1 MEPHMSKTARKRI
14 PLDVLRADENA
25 LFGLRTI
32 EGYQPPNENFT
43 LPVINAAYKRYKDTQ
58 EAEARLE
65 KALAAARDESI
76 EAEHAFHD
84 GVGGS
89 KKQVVAIYGED
100 SNEVVAVGLKKKS
113 DRKPI
118 SRAKPAAPE
127 GPRKPA
133 GPLPRG
139 LPPSGQRSG
148 MCQNG
153 DRLTPVAVVVRS
165 TFFGVMRQPY
175 ARLMDFSTGAQRS
188 FAIFLKPL
196 PLG

>member
-1 MEPHMSKTARKRI
+1 MTKTALKRI

-32 EGYQPPNENFT
+32 EGYQPPNEKFS
-43 LPVINAAYKRYKDTQ
+43 LAAVNAAYKRYKDAQ
-58 EAEARLE
+58 ENEARLE

-76 EAEHAFHD
+76 AAEHAFHD

-89 KKQVVAIYGED
+89 KKQVVAIYGDD

-127 GPRKPA
+127 A
-133 GPLPRG
+133 
-139 LPPSGQRSG
+139 
-148 MCQNG
+148 
-153 DRLTPVAVVVRS
+153 
-165 TFFGVMRQPY
+165 
-175 ARLMDFSTGAQRS
+175 
-188 FAIFLKPL
+188 
-196 PLG
+196 

>member
-1 MEPHMSKTARKRI
+1 MSKTARKRI

-76 EAEHAFHD
+76 AAEHDFHD

-89 KKQVVAIYGED
+89 KKQVVAIYGDD
-100 SNEVVAVGLKKKS
+100 SNEVVAVGSRRSPTGSRCARSSPRRPRHKAQPRSIHTPWSAVLACS
-113 DRKPI
+113 RTAII
-118 SRAKPAAPE
+118 STCRRYRAVP
-127 GPRKPA
+127 GFT
-133 GPLPRG
+133 GPLP
-139 LPPSGQRSG
+139 PQQAH
-148 MCQNG
+148 CQPQL
-153 DRLTPVAVVVRS
+153 DDVRRL
-165 TFFGVMRQPY
+165 Y
-175 ARLMDFSTGAQRS
+175 
-188 FAIFLKPL
+188 
-196 PLG
+196 

>member
-1 MEPHMSKTARKRI
+1 MSKTARKRI
-14 PLDVLRADENA
+14 PLDVLRADEDA

-76 EAEHAFHD
+76 DAEHAFHD

-127 GPRKPA
+127 A
-133 GPLPRG
+133 
-139 LPPSGQRSG
+139 
-148 MCQNG
+148 
-153 DRLTPVAVVVRS
+153 
-165 TFFGVMRQPY
+165 
-175 ARLMDFSTGAQRS
+175 
-188 FAIFLKPL
+188 
-196 PLG
+196 

>member
-1 MEPHMSKTARKRI
+1 MSKTARKRI

-76 EAEHAFHD
+76 EAEHAFHN

-89 KKQVVAIYGED
+89 SFDTVMQICKVLGIKAMADDAAFYLTDDTEQLLTQYAKLDEYGRHTVAT
-100 SNEVVAVGLKKKS
+100 VLKVEA
-113 DRKPI
+113 DRC
-118 SRAKPAAPE
+118 AKL
-127 GPRKPA
+127 RD
-133 GPLPRG
+133 L
-139 LPPSGQRSG
+139 
-148 MCQNG
+148 G
-153 DRLTPVAVVVRS
+153 D
-165 TFFGVMRQPY
+165 
-175 ARLMDFSTGAQRS
+175 
-188 FAIFLKPL
+188 
-196 PLG
+196 